1 MRNPIRSSPDK
12 QPLSPELGTT
22 REALQ
27 LSVNLSREAAA
38 ELKRVAFEQQVSES
52 SIIEIAL
59 RQLFRRFS
67 PERLGTFLKENGACL
82 RRRS

>member
-1 MRNPIRSSPDK
+1 MRNPMRSPADK
-12 QPLSPELGTT
+12 QPLSAELGAT
-22 REALQ
+22 REAMK

-38 ELKRVAFEQQVSES
+38 GLKRVAFEQQVSES

-59 RQLFRRFS
+59 RQLFRRVS